1 MIDIPIISNLMI
13 DITMILT
20 GCILA
25 GCILVE
31 CILVRCILVGGFDLG
46 GFWVEWIFRWVDFVQ
61 VDFSGWISG
70 VSRYLAQ

>member
-25 GCILVE
+25 GCILVG
-31 CILVRCILVGGFDLG
+31 CILVGGFELG